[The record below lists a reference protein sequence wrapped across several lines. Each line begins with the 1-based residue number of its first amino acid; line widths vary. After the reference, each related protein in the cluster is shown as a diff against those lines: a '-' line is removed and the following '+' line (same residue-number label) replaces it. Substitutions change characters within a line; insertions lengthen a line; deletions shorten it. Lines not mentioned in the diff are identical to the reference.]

1 MSLEPDPAEEI
12 YAYHEGLD
20 RGVWVARS
28 ALGQLGGQGWVEA
41 EPPAAPAAAAEGAGE
56 ELVYAYHAGLH
67 RSVWVARSALQ
78 QQLSLQGWVEA
89 KPPPPRRLDADGALL
104 PRESEPTAEP
114 TEPTDDAPADAP
126 ADDAA
131 PKRKQRARA
140 AKTPEE

>member
-1 MSLEPDPAEEI
+1 MSPEPDPAEEI
-12 YAYHEGLD
+12 YAYHEGLG

-28 ALGQLGGQGWVEA
+28 ALRQLGGQGWVET
-41 EPPAAPAAAAEGAGE
+41 EPPAAPVLEGAGDE
-56 ELVYAYHAGLH
+56 QVYAYHAGLH

-89 KPPPPRRLDADGALL
+89 KPPPPRKLDADGALL
-104 PRESEPTAEP
+104 PREPEPTEPEP

-131 PKRKQRARA
+131 PKRKRRARA